1 MMGQIDLAIFSMLLL
16 TLFSGTKAN
25 CSLLVQ
31 NGRND
36 LYSEFMRTWSHLY
49 CGISHEGREHNRT
62 RHHDL
67 SHGGSEK
74 RCIENFEQ
82 RSAHDFFNPVMECIR
97 NISNNTREK
106 NRSCFEDKN
115 RRSSLTPELKKL
127 ANDIIRKFN
136 ICCSHNAAKREIRM
150 LKTRHKPSE
159 KSRHCIKGKFRVLLE
174 LFNADNDALE
184 HLDMLVKKN

>member
-1 MMGQIDLAIFSMLLL
+1 MLSKSLINSL
-16 TLFSGTKAN
+16 KITVFSGTKAN

-82 RSAHDFFNPVMECIR
+82 RSAHDFFNPGTVIY
-97 NISNNTREK
+97 
-106 NRSCFEDKN
+106 
-115 RRSSLTPELKKL
+115 ELLINVTSYGMHQKYQQ
-127 ANDIIRKFN
+127 
-136 ICCSHNAAKREIRM
+136 
-150 LKTRHKPSE
+150 
-159 KSRHCIKGKFRVLLE
+159 
-174 LFNADNDALE
+174 
-184 HLDMLVKKN
+184 